1 VNETMS
7 PRQSPDGLPREIGV
21 KRLNRIPIIIIG
33 VVTILVVGT
42 LIYGLHVR
50 QNRIKAER
58 AKRQETS
65 RDAVEMAR
73 ALLSDVPDGVIE
85 KPRRNEPPRVDVR
98 ESQREVQV
106 PERIP
111 VPVTAEKSA
120 TDKERDEERT
130 RQRKLLEGALMASTR
145 VEGGGEAAGVPRQR
159 EGRIDP
165 NLGDFMKELGGS
177 GAGGRR
183 IQQAAM
189 LDGDLPDLN
198 MQDRKE
204 SFLETERTTEYLPHT
219 RKSPLSPYE
228 LKAGSIIPAVMIS
241 GINSDLPGQIIAQ
254 VSQHVYDTATGQYLL
269 IPQGSRLVGQYDSHV
284 SYGQSRVLVVWRR
297 IVFPD
302 ASTLDLGSMPG
313 ADQAGYSG
321 FHDKVNNHYWRI
333 FGQAL
338 LVSLVT
344 AGVQLSQPDRGSLIE
359 PIGREQEV
367 AGVFGRQAGQL
378 GSQITSRNLAVQPTL
393 EIRPGLRFTV
403 LVNKDVILEPYE

>member
-1 VNETMS
+1 MNETMS

-50 QNRIKAER
+50 QNRIKADR

-85 KPRRNEPPRVDVR
+85 KPRRNEPPRVEV
-98 ESQREVQV
+98 REVQV

-111 VPVTAEKSA
+111 VPVGAEKSA
-120 TDKERDEERT
+120 TDKEREEERS
-130 RQRKLLEGALMASTR
+130 RQRKLLEGALMAATR
-145 VEGGGEAAGVPRQR
+145 VDGGGEAAAVPRQR
-159 EGRIDP
+159 EGNVDP
-165 NLGDFMKELGGS
+165 NLGDLMKELRSG

-183 IQQAAM
+183 IRQAAM

-219 RKSPLSPYE
+219 RKSPLLPYE

-254 VSQHVYDTATGQYLL
+254 VSQHVYDTATGWYLL

-302 ASTLDLGSMPG
+302 ASTLELGSMPG

-338 LVSLVT
+338 LVSFIT

-378 GSQITSRNLAVQPTL
+378 GSQIAGRNLAVQPTL

>member
-1 VNETMS
+1 MNETMS

-85 KPRRNEPPRVDVR
+85 KPRRNEPPKVEV
-98 ESQREVQV
+98 REVQV

-111 VPVTAEKSA
+111 VPAPAEKSA
-120 TDKERDEERT
+120 TDKEKEEERT
-130 RQRKLLEGALMASTR
+130 RQRKLLEGALMAATR
-145 VEGGGEAAGVPRQR
+145 VEGGGEAATIPRQ
-159 EGRIDP
+159 GDGHIDP
-165 NLGDFMKELGGS
+165 NLGDLMKELRGG

-189 LDGDLPDLN
+189 LNGEFPDPN
-198 MQDRKE
+198 MQDQKE
-204 SFLETERTTEYLPHT
+204 SFLETERMTEYLPHT

-284 SYGQSRVLVVWRR
+284 SYGQSRVLVAWRR

-302 ASTLDLGSMPG
+302 ASTLELGSMPG

-338 LVSLVT
+338 LVSLIT

-378 GSQITSRNLAVQPTL
+378 GSQIAGRNLAVQPTL

-403 LVNKDVILEPYE
+403 LVNKDIILEPYE

>member
-1 VNETMS
+1 VNENMS
-7 PRQSPDGLPREIGV
+7 PRQSPDGLPREIEV
-21 KRLNRIPIIIIG
+21 KRLNRVPIIIIG

-42 LIYGLHVR
+42 LIYGLQAR

-73 ALLSDVPDGVIE
+73 ALLSDVQDGVIE
-85 KPRRNEPPRVDVR
+85 KTKRNEPPKVEV
-98 ESQREVQV
+98 REVQV

-111 VPVTAEKSA
+111 VHVAAEKSS
-120 TDKERDEERT
+120 TDKEREEERT
-130 RQRKLLEGALMASTR
+130 RQRKLFEGAMMAATR
-145 VEGGGEAAGVPRQR
+145 VEGGGEAAAIPRQR
-159 EGRIDP
+159 EGNVDA
-165 NLGDFMKELGGS
+165 NLGDLMKELRGG
-177 GAGGRR
+177 GAGSRR
-183 IQQAAM
+183 IQPAAM
-189 LDGDLPDLN
+189 LNGEFPDLN

-254 VSQHVYDTATGQYLL
+254 VSQHVYDTASGQYLL

-302 ASTLDLGSMPG
+302 ASTLELGRMPG

-321 FHDKVNNHYWRI
+321 FHDKVNNHYWRT
-333 FGQAL
+333 FGHAL
-338 LVSLVT
+338 LVSLIS

-359 PIGREQEV
+359 PISREQEV

-378 GSQITSRNLAVQPTL
+378 GSQITGRNLAVQPTL

>member
-1 VNETMS
+1 
-7 PRQSPDGLPREIGV
+7 
-21 KRLNRIPIIIIG
+21 
-33 VVTILVVGT
+33 
-42 LIYGLHVR
+42 
-50 QNRIKAER
+50 
-58 AKRQETS
+58 
-65 RDAVEMAR
+65 MA
-73 ALLSDVPDGVIE
+73 A
-85 KPRRNEPPRVDVR
+85 
-98 ESQREVQV
+98 
-106 PERIP
+106 
-111 VPVTAEKSA
+111 
-120 TDKERDEERT
+120 
-130 RQRKLLEGALMASTR
+130 TR
-145 VEGGGEAAGVPRQR
+145 VEGGGEAAAVPRQR
-159 EGRIDP
+159 EGHIDP
-165 NLGDFMKELGGS
+165 NLGDLMKELRGG

-189 LDGDLPDLN
+189 LNGDFPDVN

-204 SFLETERTTEYLPHT
+204 LFLETERTTEYLPHT
-219 RKSPLSPYE
+219 RKNPLSPYE

-269 IPQGSRLVGQYDSHV
+269 VPQGSRLVGQYDSHV

-302 ASTLDLGSMPG
+302 ASTLELGSMPG

-338 LVSLVT
+338 LVSLIT
-344 AGVQLSQPDRGSLIE
+344 AGVQLSQPDRGSWIE

-378 GSQITSRNLAVQPTL
+378 GSQIAGRNLAVQPTL

-403 LVNKDVILEPYE
+403 LVNKDVILEPDE